1 MIKIRSSV
9 FETNSSSCHSLCFQ
23 KDIFNEFGIS
33 ENSFKT
39 GILPITLRGY
49 GWEWFRYYSVEGK
62 LSYLLTAILCRM
74 GKTHAEPVLLKDLI
88 ENLGESSDLEL
99 VQAIEKTVK
108 EVFDLEIEIHFG
120 NHVYVDHESAYVYSE
135 IKPENMKEFLL
146 SPLCY
151 VETGNDNSSPPFR
164 IETDKGQ
171 EIYFRSI
178 DYKPEPEDVEIEL
191 TLPFEALNQRLIKNE
206 EDFPLLSKSEVLYHF
221 SYQGK
226 TYYFANAQHPQ
237 LQSLLQNSVCFK
249 AFKPYCVA
257 DPSESLEEVATESA
271 MSIFKMLPVQG
282 DLQPLIFAKTF
293 ELDLSEVK
301 QPLPTQE
308 LEELRKK
315 QWNLPYLFDFMKVHL
330 YVKKSILEEILEKV
344 SDFDLEHALE
354 EVYTLGLDSIE
365 TGSKYEAEALLIKSE
380 FEATTF
386 GQLKDLQAKHETKLK
401 KLLEWKI
408 SIKEHLC

>member
-33 ENSFKT
+33 ETSFKT

-62 LSYLLTAILCRM
+62 LSYLLTAVLCRI
-74 GKTHAEPVLLKDLI
+74 GKTYAEPVLLKDLI
-88 ENLGESSDLEL
+88 ETLEESSDLEL
-99 VQAIEKTVK
+99 IQAIEKTVK

-120 NHVYVDHESAYVYSE
+120 DDVYVDHESAYVYSE
-135 IKPENMKEFLL
+135 IKPENLKEFLL

-164 IETDKGQ
+164 INTDKGQ

-178 DYKPEPEDVEIEL
+178 DYQPESEDVEIEL
-191 TLPFEALNQRLIKNE
+191 TLPFEALSQRLIKDE
-206 EDFPLLSKSEVLYHF
+206 EDFPLLSKSEVFYHF

-226 TYYFANAQHPQ
+226 TYYFAYAQHPQ
-237 LQSLLQNSVCFK
+237 LQSLLQNSICFK
-249 AFKPYCVA
+249 AFKPYCVG
-257 DPSESLEEVATESA
+257 DSSESVEKVATESA
-271 MSIFKMLPVQG
+271 MGIFNMLSAQG
-282 DLQPLIFAKTF
+282 DLQPLIFAKNF
-293 ELDLSEVK
+293 DLDLSQVRR
-301 QPLPTQE
+301 PLPIQE
-308 LEELRKK
+308 LEKLKKK

-330 YVKKSILEEILEKV
+330 YIKKSILEEILEKV
-344 SDFDLEHALE
+344 SDFDIEYALE
-354 EVYTLGLDSIE
+354 EVYTSGVNSIE
-365 TGSKYEAEALLIKSE
+365 NGSKYEADSLFVKSDEA
-380 FEATTF
+380 AVF

-401 KLLEWKI
+401 KLLEWKT
-408 SIKEHLC
+408 SIKEYL